1 MKIAI
6 VSDAWRPQT
15 NGVVQTLST
24 TAQTLRA
31 GGHDVL
37 VIEPSQFRTFPCPT
51 YPEIRLALLPYRRL
65 AQLRAH
71 RQHSGGRGV
80 RGNSGCEV
88 LTELR
93 RVLHVQPAGCGRR
106 SQTRRS

>member
-6 VSDAWRPQT
+6 VTDAWRPQT

-37 VIEPSQFRTFPCPT
+37 VVEPNQFRTFPCPT
-51 YPEIRLALLPYRRL
+51 YPEIRLAWLPYRRV
-65 AQLRAH
+65 AQAAARLRSGLHPH
-71 RQHSGGRGV
+71 RD
-80 RGNSGCEV
+80 
-88 LTELR
+88 
-93 RVLHVQPAGCGRR
+93 
-106 SQTRRS
+106 